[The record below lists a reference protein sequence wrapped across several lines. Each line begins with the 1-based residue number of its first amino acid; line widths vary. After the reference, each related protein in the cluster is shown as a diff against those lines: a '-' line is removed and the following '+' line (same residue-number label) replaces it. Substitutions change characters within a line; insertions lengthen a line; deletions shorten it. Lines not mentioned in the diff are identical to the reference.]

1 MSSKFNQRIVLLAF
15 NIGLVLSGSV
25 AANVMAAE
33 CKAKL
38 VEAGSTGVSVSK
50 NTSTCQESSKIT
62 LGSVLELSPGSRMWL
77 KFDPNSTGES
87 FQLIC
92 QNRSAST
99 IAVNVASTAAPW
111 IKPQGLKNCEQWKNS
126 KLRCGSEEEKT
137 SFFCAI
143 ASARPEK
150 TKNPME
156 VTTSVKMRGFPIQP
170 AVSPEDVIKGIQ
182 PDIELCKNLY
192 NVSEKTEMSWT
203 VVSLGIIKDLKVSSD
218 NQDFIT
224 CVEGVV
230 KQANSNQDVS
240 VKHSF

>member
-1 MSSKFNQRIVLLAF
+1 MSSKFNQRIVLLAL
-15 NIGLVLSGSV
+15 NIGLVLSGFV
-25 AANVMAAE
+25 AADVMAAG
-33 CKAKL
+33 CQAKL
-38 VEAGSTGVSVSK
+38 VEAGSTGVNVSK
-50 NTSTCQESSKIT
+50 NTCQESSKIT
-62 LGSVLELSPGSRMWL
+62 LGSVLELSPGSRMWV

-111 IKPQGLKNCEQWKNS
+111 IKPQGLKSCEPWKNS
-126 KLRCGSEEEKT
+126 KLLCDSSAGEKS

-143 ASARPEK
+143 ASAKPEK

-156 VTTSVKMRGFPIQP
+156 VTTSVKMRGFPIPP

-182 PDIELCKNLY
+182 PDIELCKSLY

-218 NQDFIT
+218 NQDFIA

-240 VKHSF
+240 VKHAF

>member
-1 MSSKFNQRIVLLAF
+1 MSSKFNQRIVLLAL
-15 NIGLVLSGSV
+15 NMGLVLSSLV
-25 AANVMAAE
+25 AADVMAAG
-33 CKAKL
+33 CQAKL

-50 NTSTCQESSKIT
+50 NTCQEQSKIT

-77 KFDPNSTGES
+77 KFDPNPTGES

-92 QNRSAST
+92 QNRSASAIT
-99 IAVNVASTAAPW
+99 VSVAGTAAPW
-111 IKPQGLKNCEQWKNS
+111 IKPQGVKNCEQWKNS
-126 KLRCGSEEEKT
+126 KLLCDSSSGEKS

-143 ASARPEK
+143 ASAKPEK
-150 TKNPME
+150 AKNPME
-156 VTTSVKMRGFPIQP
+156 VTTSVKMRGLFPLP
-170 AVSPEDVIKGIQ
+170 TVTVDEVIKNIQ

-218 NQDFIT
+218 NQDFIA

-230 KQANSNQDVS
+230 KQANSNQDIS